1 MSTSG
6 TDIEVVDLVK
16 RFGGVTAV
24 DHLSFTA
31 QPGRVTGFLGPNG
44 SGKSTTLRALLG
56 LITPTQGA
64 ALIGRRPFRDLT
76 DPVATVGAVLEPS
89 FHPTRTGRAHL
100 ETMAASA
107 GLSRKRVEQVLEEV
121 DIARAAHRPVGG
133 FSLGMRQR
141 LGLAGALLGD
151 PQVLILDEP
160 ANGLDPAG
168 MNWLRQFLRGLAA
181 EGRTVLLSS
190 HVLSEMAHTIDDV
203 VVIAEGRLVTQAT
216 LSDLLDDSDRM
227 IRLHTPAA
235 ESLRDAL
242 TGDGVSAALEAAD
255 IVVVRGSSAEQV
267 GTTALRVG
275 APIYEMTT
283 NQADL
288 ETTFLQLT
296 TSGGL
301 R

>member
-1 MSTSG
+1 VNTER

-16 RFGGVTAV
+16 RFGSVTAV

-31 QPGRVTGFLGPNG
+31 RPGRVTGFLGPNG

-56 LITPTQGA
+56 LVSPTQGT
-64 ALIGRRPFRDLT
+64 ALIGGRPFRELA

-89 FHPTRTGRAHL
+89 FHPTRTARDHL
-100 ETMAASA
+100 QAMAAA
-107 GLSRKRVEQVLEEV
+107 ARLSRTRVEQVLEEV
-121 DIARAAHRPVGG
+121 DIARAAHRRVGG

-151 PQVLILDEP
+151 PQVLVLDEP

-168 MNWLRQFLRGLAA
+168 MSWLRRFLRGLAA

-190 HVLSEMAHTIDDV
+190 HVLSEMAHTIDDA
-203 VVIAEGRLVTQAT
+203 VVIAEGRLVRQAT
-216 LSDLLDDSDRM
+216 LSDLLDASDQM
-227 IRLHTPAA
+227 IRIQTPAA
-235 ESLRDAL
+235 EPLRDAL
-242 TGDGVSAALEAAD
+242 AADNVSASLDAAD
-255 IVVVRGSSAEQV
+255 VVVIRGASAEQV
-267 GTTALRVG
+267 GDTALRVG

-283 NQADL
+283 DQADL

-296 TSGGL
+296 TSGGV

>member
-1 MSTSG
+1 VNTER

-16 RFGGVTAV
+16 RFGSVTAV

-31 QPGRVTGFLGPNG
+31 RPGRVTGFLGPNG

-56 LITPTQGA
+56 LVSPTQGT
-64 ALIGRRPFRDLT
+64 ALIGGRPFRELA

-89 FHPTRTGRAHL
+89 FHPTRTARDHL
-100 ETMAASA
+100 QAMAAA
-107 GLSRKRVEQVLEEV
+107 ARLSRTRVEQVLEEV
-121 DIARAAHRPVGG
+121 DIARAAHRRVGG

-151 PQVLILDEP
+151 PQVLVLDEP

-168 MNWLRQFLRGLAA
+168 MSWLRRFLRGLAA

-190 HVLSEMAHTIDDV
+190 HVLSEMAHTIDDA
-203 VVIAEGRLVTQAT
+203 VVIAEGRLVRQAT
-216 LSDLLDDSDRM
+216 LSDLLDASDQM
-227 IRLHTPAA
+227 IRIQTPAA
-235 ESLRDAL
+235 EPLRDAL
-242 TGDGVSAALEAAD
+242 AADNVSASLDAAD
-255 IVVVRGSSAEQV
+255 IVVIRGASAEQV
-267 GTTALRVG
+267 GDTALRVG

-283 NQADL
+283 DQADL

-296 TSGGL
+296 TSGGA

>member
-1 MSTSG
+1 MNGSG
-6 TDIEVVDLVK
+6 TNIAVVDLVK
-16 RFGGVTAV
+16 RFGSVTAV

-31 QPGRVTGFLGPNG
+31 EPGRVTGFLGPNG

-56 LITPTQGA
+56 LLTPTQGA
-64 ALIGRRPFRDLT
+64 GLIGGRAFRDLS

-89 FHPTRTGRAHL
+89 FHPARTARAHL
-100 ETMAASA
+100 QAMAASA
-107 GLSRKRVEQVLEEV
+107 GLSRTRVEQVLEEV

-168 MNWLRQFLRGLAA
+168 MSWLRHFLRALAA

-203 VVIAEGRLVTQAT
+203 VVIADGRLVTQAT

-227 IRLHTPAA
+227 IRVQTPAA
-235 ESLRDAL
+235 EPLRDAL
-242 TGDGVSAALEAAD
+242 TGDGVSAALEAVD
-255 IVVVRGSSAEQV
+255 IVVVRGASAEQV

-283 NQADL
+283 DQADL

-296 TSGGL
+296 TSGGP

>member
-1 MSTSG
+1 VNTER

-16 RFGGVTAV
+16 RFGSVTAV

-31 QPGRVTGFLGPNG
+31 RPGRVTGFLGPNG

-56 LITPTQGA
+56 LVSPTQGT
-64 ALIGRRPFRDLT
+64 ALIGGRPFRELA

-89 FHPTRTGRAHL
+89 FHPTRTARDHL
-100 ETMAASA
+100 QAMAAA
-107 GLSRKRVEQVLEEV
+107 ARLSRTRVEQVLEEV
-121 DIARAAHRPVGG
+121 DIARAAHRRVGG

-151 PQVLILDEP
+151 PQVLVLDEP

-168 MNWLRQFLRGLAA
+168 MSWLRRFLRGLAA

-190 HVLSEMAHTIDDV
+190 HVLSEMAHTIDDAI
-203 VVIAEGRLVTQAT
+203 VIAEGRLVRQAT
-216 LSDLLDDSDRM
+216 LNDLLDASDQM
-227 IRLHTPAA
+227 IRIQTPAA
-235 ESLRDAL
+235 EPLREAL
-242 TGDGVSAALEAAD
+242 AADNVSASLDAAD
-255 IVVVRGSSAEQV
+255 IVVIRGASAEQV
-267 GTTALRVG
+267 GKTALRVG

-283 NQADL
+283 DQADL

-296 TSGGL
+296 SGGA